1 MADYSPLFK
10 PGAAI
15 TYSVSADVTAGQVV
29 ELTGDRAVGPA
40 GADSA
45 KVVGIAAFDAVV
57 GDHVTVHSG
66 GVQRPY
72 AAGAIAVGDKV
83 ASAASGKVATAG
95 EAVNVLGIALAA
107 AADGN
112 PVQLKFQA

>member
-10 PGAAI
+10 PGAAV

-29 ELTGDRAVGPA
+29 ELTGDRAVAPA

-45 KVVGIAAFDAVV
+45 RVVGVAAFDAKV
-57 GDHVTVHSG
+57 GDHVTVHDG

-72 AAGAIAVGDKV
+72 ASGTIAVGDKV
-83 ASAASGKVATAG
+83 AAAADGKVVTAG
-95 EAVNVLGIALAA
+95 EAVNVLGIALAG
-107 AADGN
+107 AADGA
-112 PVQLKFQA
+112 PVQLKIQA